1 MAIDQ
6 FAQSLLSDVR
16 QRNRDL
22 QKERE
27 REERKALLAGI
38 GVNLLGKIGNKVLA
52 QQTENFINSTE
63 YRGAAQ
69 VARVADNNIADFEA
83 EWNRIENSKQ
93 DPMEYLMNKYK
104 PIVEERMKANTPDWQ
119 EGLTN
124 YDGILFKRTRE
135 LAEQQL
141 DRLMQAR
148 NIYED
153 KGMDQNAT
161 RLEMIAK
168 KYRPATIEDFVTGR
182 LVNFFG
188 GKSRED
194 YDREEILALKDFTDS
209 QEEGSRGYYAKK
221 LRLLKEEYDRSG
233 DLAVSK
239 AYAEGMTRKEADPA
253 EKFFTEVKT
262 DIKTVGDKSFIYEIT
277 NTYDLSSPG
286 GIEKPIRSTTKFKGD
301 PTSLL
306 SNAEIVKASID
317 AFNPMDWVDDNFT
330 EEAKSLFYREL
341 ANNKVSA
348 ANIKTPEEFAT
359 LVSVFDT
366 MAADSMSYRNKR
378 ADEFYS
384 GTVKVIM
391 EQVGFGNMLSVLNM
405 PESTQE
411 EIDAKEKAKQN
422 LFLKLGGLN
431 AMSAEAADYL
441 SLSDS
446 VDSID
451 RKSVV

>member
-1 MAIDQ
+1 M
-6 FAQSLLSDVR
+6 
-16 QRNRDL
+16 
-22 QKERE
+22 
-27 REERKALLAGI
+27 
-38 GVNLLGKIGNKVLA
+38 
-52 QQTENFINSTE
+52 
-63 YRGAAQ
+63 
-69 VARVADNNIADFEA
+69 
-83 EWNRIENSKQ
+83 
-93 DPMEYLMNKYK
+93 
-104 PIVEERMKANTPDWQ
+104 
-119 EGLTN
+119 
-124 YDGILFKRTRE
+124 
-135 LAEQQL
+135 
-141 DRLMQAR
+141 
-148 NIYED
+148 
-153 KGMDQNAT
+153 
-161 RLEMIAK
+161 
-168 KYRPATIEDFVTGR
+168 
-182 LVNFFG
+182 
-188 GKSRED
+188 
-194 YDREEILALKDFTDS
+194 
-209 QEEGSRGYYAKK
+209 
-221 LRLLKEEYDRSG
+221 LKEEYDRTG

-431 AMSAEAADYL
+431 AMSADAADFL
-441 SLSDS
+441 SIS
-446 VDSID
+446 VD
-451 RKSVV
+451 RGQ

>member
-1 MAIDQ
+1 
-6 FAQSLLSDVR
+6 L
-16 QRNRDL
+16 
-22 QKERE
+22 
-27 REERKALLAGI
+27 
-38 GVNLLGKIGNKVLA
+38 
-52 QQTENFINSTE
+52 
-63 YRGAAQ
+63 
-69 VARVADNNIADFEA
+69 
-83 EWNRIENSKQ
+83 NRIENSKQ

-194 YDREEILALKDFTDS
+194 YDREEILALKDFTDA

-221 LRLLKEEYDRSG
+221 LKLLKEEYDRTG

-431 AMSAEAADYL
+431 AMSADAADFL
-441 SLSDS
+441 SIS
-446 VDSID
+446 VD
-451 RKSVV
+451 RGQ